1 MTPVAD
7 TWGAVL
13 IGALSD
19 GTHPVGG
26 VAGNG
31 GHLFGDQ
38 LWSAIIASPRHWLV
52 SPPQAYDAH
61 STQHW
66 TPEL

>member
-1 MTPVAD
+1 MLGGTAD
-7 TWGAVL
+7 LINVKELGSSSVL
-13 IGALSD
+13 VNQSWTVPFSAR
-19 GTHPVGG
+19 
-26 VAGNG
+26 
-31 GHLFGDQ
+31 

-52 SPPQAYDAH
+52 SSPQAYDAH